1 VRSEPSDA
9 ALVARVLEGDPTAFR
24 VLVDRH
30 YAACGRFAYRM
41 LGQREDTEDVLQET
55 FVRLYRA
62 LGSYEER
69 ESFRGWL
76 YRILVNECR
85 SLARRRVRRERRFVS
100 DDGVAE
106 RRAGPSG
113 DHDSELRDVLQRAL
127 DRVEPPMREA
137 FLLKYGEGFDYP
149 AMAAMTGSSVSA
161 LKMRVKRAR
170 DAMRPELEAMLDDGA

>member
-1 VRSEPSDA
+1 MSEPSDA
-9 ALVARVLEGDPTAFR
+9 ALVVRVLEGDRTAFR
-24 VLVDRH
+24 HLVDRH

-41 LGQREDTEDVLQET
+41 LGHREDTEDVLQET
-55 FVRLYRA
+55 FTRLYRA
-62 LGSYEER
+62 LGAYQER

-85 SLARRRVRRERRFVS
+85 SLARRRVRRDRHFVN

-106 RRAGPSG
+106 FHAGPSLEG
-113 DHDSELRDVLQRAL
+113 DADLRDALQRAL
-127 DRVEPPMREA
+127 ERVEPLLREA
-137 FLLKYGEGFDYP
+137 FLLKHGEGFDYP

-170 DAMRPELEAMLDDGA
+170 DAMRPELEAMLDERA